1 MSGNNQTLMQK
12 AEARFAERQKKTSDR
27 LLATAEY
34 ESEAKAR
41 AAKTAKLRQLRL
53 AREEVERTEQ
63 SSTPVKAKAPRAQ
76 RSVKGKTL
84 FSRVLIKAV
93 KP

>member
-1 MSGNNQTLMQK
+1 LSANNQTLMQK

-27 LLATAEY
+27 LQAAAEY

-41 AAKTAKLRQLRL
+41 AVKTAKLRQLRL
-53 AREEVERTEQ
+53 AREEVERSEQ
-63 SSTPVKAKAPRAQ
+63 SSKPVKVRAQRAQ
-76 RSVKGKTL
+76 RSVKGKSL
-84 FSRVLIKAV
+84 FSRVLIRAA

>member
-1 MSGNNQTLMQK
+1 LSGNNQTLMQK

-27 LLATAEY
+27 MLATAEY

-41 AAKTAKLRQLRL
+41 AVKTAKLRQLRL
-53 AREEVERTEQ
+53 AREEVERSEQ
-63 SSTPVKAKAPRAQ
+63 PSKPVKAKAQRAQ

-84 FSRVLIKAV
+84 FSRVLVKAA